1 MKQSIIYKSG
11 FPDLEQSMKVLKIS
25 CDLHNISDKT
35 LFGSCILNALRVNQP
50 IKTIIRE
57 IQERAKDN
65 R

>member
-50 IKTIIRE
+50 IKTIIR
-57 IQERAKDN
+57 
-65 R
+65 